1 MAKPSQ
7 TGLVLD
13 SLVAVEHYFVRR
25 SRARRT
31 QNGQPRMAPDS
42 FLENALAF
50 SYPTLDSRQTHIWT
64 RFRVIE
70 TQSLTRV
77 SSFCGYVA
85 VLFAGGLA
93 GRTGAAP
100 KNRVVSRG
108 QGGEPLRQTPTGVPT
123 AIRCRLSGLKRT
135 SLFPASRMSVVD
147 PKPSFRMRHGRNGY
161 SQPRFHC
168 LLPGVTKRSLVWGNR
183 APERVATPG
192 ARQRPPPDAENNGG
206 EVS

>member
-1 MAKPSQ
+1 MNEER
-7 TGLVLD
+7 VLSD
-13 SLVAVEHYFVRR
+13 RRRRRR
-25 SRARRT
+25 SPPKGSRPGSEVIGTDRGLNAGLDDREKIRPNRPGRT
-31 QNGQPRMAPDS
+31 
-42 FLENALAF
+42 
-50 SYPTLDSRQTHIWT
+50 SRSP
-64 RFRVIE
+64 E
-70 TQSLTRV
+70 GSLTLRCAIT
-77 SSFCGYVA
+77 SGY
-85 VLFAGGLA
+85 GL
-93 GRTGAAP
+93 
-100 KNRVVSRG
+100 KSRL
-108 QGGEPLRQTPTGVPT
+108 GGEPLRQTPTGVPT